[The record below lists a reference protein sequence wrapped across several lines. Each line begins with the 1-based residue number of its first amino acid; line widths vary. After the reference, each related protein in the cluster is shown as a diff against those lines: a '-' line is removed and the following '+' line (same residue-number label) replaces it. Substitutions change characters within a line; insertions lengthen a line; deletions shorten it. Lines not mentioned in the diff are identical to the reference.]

1 MKAWR
6 ILFGAASVLALVG
19 CGAEAPVTEWRLL
32 IQLPDAELPV
42 HLHLDEDEA
51 WFGNG
56 VERVRVPEVHRQ
68 GDSWTLRFPAFNNTL
83 SLQQD
88 GQELSGSLT
97 LVKLGYEQVM
107 PVSAT
112 PADGHRFVDGPRPA
126 GDVTGR
132 WAVQFI
138 EAEGEPTLAVGEFDQ
153 QGARVTGT
161 FLTPTGDYRYL
172 EGELD
177 GDRLYLSTFD
187 GAHAFVFH
195 ARLQADGSLHGDF
208 WSGTRWHQPWTAQ
221 RDFEARLP
229 DPYSLTVLKEGYD
242 RLEFRFPDLAGQPV
256 SLADDKYRG
265 KVVLVTLS
273 GTWCPNCADEVAFLA
288 EYYRAN
294 RERGLEII
302 TLLYE
307 HFEDFE
313 RAAQQG
319 RALVEEHGIDY
330 DVLVAGLSDKTQA
343 AQTLPMLNAVLAYP
357 TMIFVDRKGEVRGI
371 HTGFSGPGTGQHYQ
385 DFIGDFEARMDL
397 LLAE

>member
-1 MKAWR
+1 MKAR
-6 ILFGAASVLALVG
+6 QILMGAASVLAMAA
-19 CGAEAPVTEWRLL
+19 CGEDPAVTEWRLV
-32 IQLPDAELPV
+32 IQLPDVELPV
-42 HLHLDEDEA
+42 HLHLDQGEA

-56 VERVRVPEVHRQ
+56 LERVRVPEVHQQ

-83 SLQQD
+83 SLQRD
-88 GQELSGSLT
+88 GRRLSGSLT

-107 PVSAT
+107 PVTGT
-112 PADGHRFVDGPRPA
+112 PADGHRFVDQPRPA

-138 EAEGEPTLAVGEFDQ
+138 EAEGEPTPAVGEFDQ

-161 FLTPTGDYRYL
+161 FLTPTGDHRYL

-187 GAHAFVFH
+187 GAHAFVYQ
-195 ARLQADGSLHGDF
+195 AQLQADGSLLGDF

-229 DPYSLTVLKEGYD
+229 DPYSLTFLKEGYSG
-242 RLEFRFPDLAGQPV
+242 LAFSFPDLAGVPV

-273 GTWCPNCADEVAFLA
+273 GTWCPNCADEVAFLS

-294 RERGLEII
+294 RDRGLEII

-313 RAAQQG
+313 RAAAQG
-319 RALVEEHGIDY
+319 RALVEEYGIDY
-330 DVLVAGLSDKTQA
+330 EVLIAGLSDKTQA

-371 HTGFSGPGTGQHYQ
+371 HTGFSGPGTGAHYLEFVE
-385 DFIGDFEARMDL
+385 DFKARMDV